1 MSKSVIELQNA
12 FQSIVNSLQKNR
24 RVLAI
29 FTFGSI
35 VSGDI
40 WEESDIDLFIIY
52 ENGFPIVRDVYSE
65 SLGIAVHSRL
75 LDRDAFLK
83 LNENIDTKIRN
94 LLISSKLVFCR
105 DNEISNIYNKA
116 RYSIGINSSKSN
128 LVYLGRLLK
137 DLGISKKYLQRNVLS
152 TSYEVLIRALDSFS
166 KLLINLSGYTVS
178 KDSLTM
184 ATNINSEFKDVIRNL
199 FTKSLSKESIEE
211 TINYINKYIDM
222 NIIIASDI
230 LISYLREQG
239 DFVSAFEIL
248 NDNEFKKFNIK
259 IEQILKELYRRKI
272 IVKKKRAF
280 KDEDGNKILDEN
292 VYSVLR

>member
-1 MSKSVIELQNA
+1 
-12 FQSIVNSLQKNR
+12 
-24 RVLAI
+24 
-29 FTFGSI
+29 
-35 VSGDI
+35 
-40 WEESDIDLFIIY
+40 
-52 ENGFPIVRDVYSE
+52 
-65 SLGIAVHSRL
+65 
-75 LDRDAFLK
+75 
-83 LNENIDTKIRN
+83 
-94 LLISSKLVFCR
+94 
-105 DNEISNIYNKA
+105 
-116 RYSIGINSSKSN
+116 
-128 LVYLGRLLK
+128 
-137 DLGISKKYLQRNVLS
+137 
-152 TSYEVLIRALDSFS
+152 
-166 KLLINLSGYTVS
+166 
-178 KDSLTM
+178 M